1 VNCSLSKFYT
11 MIASAIAL
19 LALAVV
25 GALIPFNVVGLAIS
39 IASVLTVSIFLIPG
53 MRAELRAFDTCM
65 GPSTKCSV
73 GPNIDLLGQVASIVS
88 AVAFIAAL
96 ALEVAAIAAIATV
109 IFAWIGLTLEA
120 GAALLKYSGIVASG
134 AAGLILVG
142 LLTNV
147 RNYEA
152 CRQSEKTPPIG
163 TGTGGLVSGT
173 TAAGMLAELC
183 APPSPA
189 LSVQRGALVQ
199 LMACYLNTGTA
210 SWVRGSSTQVNL
222 AAAPLGAPSPF
233 SLWASNWLS
242 ASAYATTSQT
252 VVAPGQQATFL
263 FNMVPPLGTTPGRY
277 TIEGELVL
285 ASTGARL
292 QAPTYRQ
299 VVNVQ

>member
-1 VNCSLSKFYT
+1 MNCSLSKFYT

-19 LALAVV
+19 LALAVA
-25 GALIPFNVVGLAIS
+25 GALVPFNVVGLSVS

-96 ALEVAAIAAIATV
+96 ALEISAIAAIATV

-120 GAALLKYSGIVASG
+120 GAALLKYSGIVASA

-152 CRQSEKTPPIG
+152 CRKAEKTPPTG
-163 TGTGGLVSGT
+163 TGTGGLGSGT
-173 TAAGMLAELC
+173 TGSGLLAELC
-183 APPSPA
+183 APSSP
-189 LSVQRGALVQ
+189 LTVQRGAVAQ
-199 LMACYLNTGTA
+199 LMACYINTGTV
-210 SWVRGSSTQVNL
+210 SWLRGSSTQVNL
-222 AAAPLGAPSPF
+222 ATAPLNAPSPF
-233 SLWASNWLS
+233 SSWASNWLS
-242 ASAYATTSQT
+242 ASAYATTSQNL
-252 VVAPGQQATFL
+252 VAPGQQATFV
-263 FNMVPPLGTTPGRY
+263 FNIVPPLGTTPGAY
-277 TIEGELVL
+277 TLEGELVL
-285 ASTGARL
+285 ASTGVRV

>member
-1 VNCSLSKFYT
+1 

-19 LALAVV
+19 LAAAVV
-25 GALIPFNVVGLAIS
+25 GALIPFNVVGLGIS
-39 IASVLTVSIFLIPG
+39 IASVLTVSIYLIPA

-96 ALEVAAIAAIATV
+96 ALEISAIAAIATV

-152 CRQSEKTPPIG
+152 CRTAENTPPTG
-163 TGTGGLVSGT
+163 TGTGGLESGT
-173 TAAGMLAELC
+173 PGSGLVAELC
-183 APPSPA
+183 APSPA
-189 LSVQRGALVQ
+189 LTVQRGAIAQ
-199 LMACYLNTGTA
+199 IMACYINTGTV
-210 SWVRGSSTQVNL
+210 SWLRGSSTQVNL
-222 AAAPLGAPSPF
+222 APAPLNAPSPF
-233 SLWASNWLS
+233 SGWASNWLS
-242 ASAYATTSQT
+242 ASAYSTTSQS
-252 VVAPGQQATFL
+252 VVAPGQQATFT
-263 FNMVPPLGTTPGRY
+263 FNIAPPLSTPTGVY
-277 TIEGELVL
+277 TLEGELVL
-285 ASTGARL
+285 ASTGLRV
-292 QAPTYRQ
+292 QSPTFRQ
-299 VVNVQ
+299 FVDVQ